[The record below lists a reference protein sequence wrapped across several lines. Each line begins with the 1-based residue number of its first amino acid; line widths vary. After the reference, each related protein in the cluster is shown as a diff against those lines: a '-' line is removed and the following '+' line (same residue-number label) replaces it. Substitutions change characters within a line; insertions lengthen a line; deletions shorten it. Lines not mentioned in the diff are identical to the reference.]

1 MKTSRVHRNALMMM
15 VGATLCWSSAGP
27 LVRNVQIA
35 DSWEIIFWRSIFMSL
50 FIIGWLW
57 QQHHGGAWRIIR
69 AVGFPG
75 LVSAVLLTLMFFGF
89 IIALS
94 RTTVANTLIVISS
107 APFFAALFGW
117 LFLRERVASRTL
129 LAMIAAFAG
138 IVVMFVGAVSHDRW
152 IGAVVAMVV
161 PVAFGLNVALL
172 RKMHATVDMIPGIL
186 LAGVISVLVTAPFA
200 LPFEA
205 TGRDFLLLA
214 FMGSV
219 QLGLG
224 CVLITIAS
232 RHLAAVEIGLLSI
245 LETVFGILL
254 TWALVGEQPSGAA
267 LAGGLIVIAALAAN
281 QIFALRKQAKSVPI
295 IVT

>member
-27 LVRNVQIA
+27 LVRNMQIA
-35 DSWEIIFWRSIFMSL
+35 DTWEIIFWRSIFMSL

-57 QQHHGGAWRIIR
+57 QQHRGGAWRIIR

>member
-27 LVRNVQIA
+27 IVRNVQIA